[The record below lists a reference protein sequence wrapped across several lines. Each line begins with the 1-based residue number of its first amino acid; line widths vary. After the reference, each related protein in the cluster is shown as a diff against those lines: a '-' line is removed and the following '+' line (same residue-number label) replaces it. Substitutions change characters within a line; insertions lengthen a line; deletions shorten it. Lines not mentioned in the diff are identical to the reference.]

1 MVSGPIT
8 SWQIDGE
15 NVETVSDFT
24 FLGSKINVDSDYSH
38 EIKRHLILG
47 RIAMSNID
55 SVFKS
60 RHHFEDKGPYSQTY
74 GFCSSH
80 VWMWESDHKEGW
92 APKNWHF
99 WNEVLEKNLES
110 HVDCKEIKPF
120 NPRGN
125 QPWIFIGRTDAEA
138 KAPIFWPSDLKSWLT
153 GKAPDAGRKCGQ
165 EEKGATE
172 DKMVGWY
179 HWLNGHESEQTQRDS
194 DGQRSL
200 ACCSS
205 WGRRV
210 GHDLDTEQQSYY
222 FIQFWHHF
230 SWREKFPFGP
240 QIPCACGV
248 RFQ

>member
-1 MVSGPIT
+1 M
-8 SWQIDGE
+8 E
-15 NVETVSDFT
+15 VEKMEAVTDFI

-55 SVFKS
+55 SVLKS

-99 WNEVLEKNLES
+99 WTEVLEKTLES